1 MRVRPKRPLPFRS
14 GLMRHAVVIDAVRTP
29 IGRAHP
35 EKGYYRDVRADDLS
49 ADLMKALVER
59 VGIPPGAI
67 DDVLWGC
74 VMQQKEQ
81 GFDVARMAAV
91 IAGLPVEVGG
101 VTVNRNCGS
110 SLQAINQAAQ
120 SIAANCEDVQIAGG
134 VEHMH
139 HIPIDAGFN
148 PNPHFFYR
156 HSPATLN
163 MGLTAEN
170 LALKYKIGRKQ
181 QDEFALR
188 SHRNAA
194 EATDSGAFSGE
205 VIPTWGRDEEGRRK
219 LLTEDQ
225 CIRRDTSLESL
236 GALRP
241 VFMPEGGT
249 VTAGNS
255 SPLNVGAAALLVMSE
270 ERAKE
275 LGLTPKV
282 RVRAMAV
289 AGVDPS
295 VMGIGPVPATLKALE
310 RAKLTLKDIDLIEL
324 NEAFA
329 AQTLA
334 VIKLLKADPEKVNTR
349 GGALAIGHPLGAS
362 GARIATTLLHAMK
375 DRGARYGLATMCIG
389 AGQGIATI
397 YEAV

>member
-1 MRVRPKRPLPFRS
+1 
-14 GLMRHAVVIDAVRTP
+14 MRHAVVIEAVRTP

-35 EKGYYRDVRADDLS
+35 EKGMFRDVRADDLS
-49 ADLMKALVER
+49 ADLMRALLDR
-59 VGIPPGAI
+59 VGLPASAVEDIH
-67 DDVLWGC
+67 WGC
-74 VMQQKEQ
+74 VKQEKEQ
-81 GFDVARMAAV
+81 GYDVARMAWL
-91 IAGLPVEVGG
+91 IAGLPIEVGG

-120 SIAANCEDVQIAGG
+120 SIAAQCEDVQIAGG

-139 HIPIDAGFN
+139 HIPMEAGFD
-148 PNPHFFYR
+148 PSPRFFYR

-170 LALKYKIGRKQ
+170 LALKYKISRRE

-188 SHRNAA
+188 SHQRAGQ
-194 EATDSGAFSGE
+194 ATDSGAFAAE

-219 LLTEDQ
+219 IMTEDQ
-225 CIRRDTSLESL
+225 CIRRDTSLE
-236 GALRP
+236 ALAALKA

-255 SPLNVGAAALLVMSE
+255 SPLNVGAAGLLMMSE
-270 ERAKE
+270 DRVRD
-275 LGLTPKV
+275 LGLKPRV

-310 RAKLTLKDIDLIEL
+310 RAGLQLADIDQIEI

-329 AQTLA
+329 AQTLS
-334 VIKLLKADPEKVNTR
+334 VIKLLKADPEKVNIR

-362 GARIATTLLHAMK
+362 GARIATTLIHAMK
-375 DRGARYGLATMCIG
+375 DKNAQFGLATMCIG

-397 YEAV
+397 FEAVG

>member
-1 MRVRPKRPLPFRS
+1 
-14 GLMRHAVVIDAVRTP
+14 MRHAVIIEAVRTP
-29 IGRAHP
+29 IGRAHA
-35 EKGYYRDVRADDLS
+35 EKGIFRDVRADDLS
-49 ADLMKALVER
+49 ADLMKALLDR
-59 VGIPPGAI
+59 VRLPASEIEDI
-67 DDVLWGC
+67 QWGC
-74 VMQQKEQ
+74 VKQEREQ
-81 GFDVARMAAV
+81 GYDVARMAGL
-91 IAGLPVEVGG
+91 IAGLPIEVGG

-120 SIAANCEDVQIAGG
+120 SIAAACEDVQIAGG

-139 HIPIDAGFN
+139 HIPMEAGFD
-148 PNPHFFYR
+148 PSPRYFFH
-156 HSPATLN
+156 HSQATLN

-170 LALKYKIGRKQ
+170 LARKHKISRRE

-188 SHRNAA
+188 SHRRAA
-194 EATDSGAFSGE
+194 EATDSGAFARE

-219 LLTEDQ
+219 VITEDQ

-236 GALRP
+236 GALKP

-255 SPLNVGAAALLVMSE
+255 SPLNVGAAAVLIMSE
-270 ERAKE
+270 ERARE
-275 LGLTPKV
+275 LGLKPKV
-282 RVRAMAV
+282 KVRAMAV
-289 AGVDPS
+289 AGVDPA
-295 VMGIGPVPATLKALE
+295 VMGIGPVPATHKALE
-310 RAKLTLKDIDLIEL
+310 RAGLKLEDIDLIEI

-334 VIKLLKADPEKVNTR
+334 VIKLLKADPEKVNVR

-362 GARIATTLLHAMK
+362 GARLATTLIHALA
-375 DRGARYGLATMCIG
+375 ARQAKFGLATMCIG

-397 YEAV
+397 FEAI

>member
-1 MRVRPKRPLPFRS
+1 MRR
-14 GLMRHAVVIDAVRTP
+14 AVVIDAVRTP

-35 EKGYYRDVRADDLS
+35 EKGIYRDVRADDLS
-49 ADLMKALVER
+49 ADLMTALVAR
-59 VGIPPGAI
+59 VGIPASEI
-67 DDVLWGC
+67 EDIQWGC
-74 VMQQKEQ
+74 VKQQGEQ
-81 GFDVARMAAV
+81 GYDIARMAAL
-91 IAGLPVEVGG
+91 IAGLPLEVGG

-120 SIAANCEDVQIAGG
+120 SIAAECEDVQIAGG

-139 HIPIDAGFN
+139 HIPMEAGFDAS
-148 PNPHFFYR
+148 PRLWYR
-156 HSPATLN
+156 HSPAVMQ

-170 LALKYKIGRKQ
+170 LALRYRIGRRE

-188 SHRNAA
+188 SHRRAA
-194 EATDSGAFSGE
+194 EATDAGQFSKE

-219 LLTEDQ
+219 VMTEDQ
-225 CIRRDTSLESL
+225 CIRRDTTLEAL
-236 GALRP
+236 GALKP
-241 VFMPEGGT
+241 AFMPEGGT
-249 VTAGNS
+249 VTAGNA

-282 RVRAMAV
+282 RIRAMAV

-295 VMGIGPVPATLKALE
+295 VMGLGPVPATHKALE
-310 RAKLTLKDIDLIEL
+310 RAGLKLEDIDLIEI

-329 AQTLA
+329 AQALS
-334 VIKLLKADPEKVNTR
+334 VIKALKANPEKVNVR
-349 GGALAIGHPLGAS
+349 GGSIAIGHPLGAS
-362 GARIATTLLHAMK
+362 GARISTTLIHAMM
-375 DRGARYGLATMCIG
+375 DRKARLGLATMCIG

>member
-1 MRVRPKRPLPFRS
+1 MRQ
-14 GLMRHAVVIDAVRTP
+14 AVVIEAVRTP

-49 ADLMKALVER
+49 GDLMKALLER
-59 VGIPPGAI
+59 VEIPAAMI
-67 DDVLWGC
+67 EDIHWGC
-74 VMQQKEQ
+74 VKQEREQ
-81 GFDVARMAAV
+81 GYDVARMAAL
-91 IAGLPVEVGG
+91 IAGLPIEVGG

-110 SLQAINQAAQ
+110 SLQAINQTAQ
-120 SIAANCEDVQIAGG
+120 SIAAGCEDIQIAGG

-139 HIPIDAGFN
+139 HIPMEAGFD
-148 PNPHFFYR
+148 PSPRLFFR

-170 LALKYKIGRKQ
+170 LARRFEVSRRE

-188 SHRNAA
+188 SHRFAA
-194 EATDSGAFSGE
+194 EATDSGAFANE
-205 VIPTWGRDEEGRRK
+205 IIPTWGRDEEGRK
-219 LLTEDQ
+219 TLLTQDQ
-225 CIRRDTSLESL
+225 CIRRDTTLESL
-236 GALRP
+236 ATLKP

-255 SPLNVGAAALLVMSE
+255 SPLNVGAAGLLVMSE
-270 ERAKE
+270 EKAKE
-275 LGLTPKV
+275 LGLKPKV
-282 RVRAMAV
+282 KIRAMAV

-295 VMGIGPVPATLKALE
+295 VMGIGPVPATHKALE
-310 RAKLTLKDIDLIEL
+310 RAGLKLADIDLIEI

-329 AQTLA
+329 AQTLS
-334 VIKLLKADPEKVNTR
+334 VIKLLKADPSKVNVR

-362 GARIATTLLHAMK
+362 GARIATTLIHAME
-375 DRGARYGLATMCIG
+375 DRQARFGLATMCIG

-397 YEAV
+397 FERC

>member
-1 MRVRPKRPLPFRS
+1 MRQ
-14 GLMRHAVVIDAVRTP
+14 AVIIDAVWTP
-29 IGRAHP
+29 IGRAHA
-35 EKGYYRDVRADDLS
+35 EKGIFRDVRADDLS
-49 ADLMKALVER
+49 ADLMRALLER
-59 VGIPPGAI
+59 TGVPPSAI
-67 DDVLWGC
+67 EDIQWGC
-74 VMQQKEQ
+74 VKQQGEQ
-81 GFDVARMAAV
+81 GYDIARMASL
-91 IAGLPVEVGG
+91 IAGLPIEIAG

-120 SIAANCEDVQIAGG
+120 SIAANCEDVHIAGG

-139 HIPIDAGFN
+139 HIPMEAAFDPSPRIL
-148 PNPHFFYR
+148 YR
-156 HSPATLN
+156 HSPAVFN
-163 MGLTAEN
+163 MGVTAEN
-170 LALKYKIGRKQ
+170 LALRYKISRKQ

-188 SHRNAA
+188 SHRRAA
-194 EATDSGAFSGE
+194 EATDSGAFARE

-225 CIRRDTSLESL
+225 CIRRDTSLE
-236 GALRP
+236 ALAALKP

-255 SPLNVGAAALLVMSE
+255 SPLNVGAAAVLVMSE
-270 ERAKE
+270 ERARE
-275 LGLTPKV
+275 LGLKPKV
-282 RVRAMAV
+282 RIRAMAV

-295 VMGIGPVPATLKALE
+295 VMGIGPVPATHKALE
-310 RAKLTLKDIDLIEL
+310 RAGLKLEDMDLVEI

-334 VIKLLKADPEKVNTR
+334 VIKLLKADPEKVNIR
-349 GGALAIGHPLGAS
+349 GGAIAIGHPLGAS
-362 GARIATTLLHAMK
+362 GARITTTLIHAME
-375 DRGARYGLATMCIG
+375 ARKARFGLATMCIG